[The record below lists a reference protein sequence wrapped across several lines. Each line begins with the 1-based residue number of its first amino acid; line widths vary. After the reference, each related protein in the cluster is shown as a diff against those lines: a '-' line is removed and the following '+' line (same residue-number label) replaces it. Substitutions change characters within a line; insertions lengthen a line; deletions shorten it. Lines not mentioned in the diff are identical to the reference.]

1 MYCATFSIVAF
12 DSETNSWGVAVA
24 SKFLAVGAYVPYAQA
39 EAGAIAT
46 QAQVNINYGASGL
59 ARLRDGM
66 SAHDVLHYLVAGD
79 SSSENRQVG
88 IVDRVGGSVSHT
100 GHRCL
105 PWAGGVTGQ
114 GFAIQGNVLSGP
126 HVIAA
131 MYDAFVASS
140 RSFANRLLAALAAGD
155 LAGGDRRGKQ
165 SAAILIVKAG
175 AGYGG
180 NNDRWLDL
188 RVDDS
193 EHPIPKLAQL
203 VTLHD
208 LYFGKSTAPDKLPL
222 SGSVLTELQE
232 LLRAQGYVPHAPSN
246 TYDAETAQAL
256 RAFTG
261 TENLEERIDLEDALI
276 DKPALEYLRSKFSIP
291 PTLS

>member
-24 SKFLAVGAYVPYAQA
+24 SKFLAVGAYVPYARA

-46 QAQVNINYGASGL
+46 QAQVNINYGARGL

-66 SAHDVLHYLVAGD
+66 SAHDALHDIIMGD
-79 SSSENRQVG
+79 RSSENRQVG
-88 IVDRVGGSVSHT
+88 IVDRVGGSASHT
-100 GHRCL
+100 GHHCL

-114 GFAIQGNVLSGP
+114 GFAIQGNILSGP

-131 MYDAFVASS
+131 MYDAFITGSS
-140 RSFANRLLAALAAGD
+140 SFAKRLLTSLAAGD

-180 NNDRWLDL
+180 DNDRWLDL

-208 LYFGKSTAPDKLPL
+208 LYFGKSTANDKLPL
-222 SGSVLTELQE
+222 SGSVLTELQK
-232 LLRAQGYVPHAPSN
+232 LLQTLGYVLHAPSN
-246 TYDAETAQAL
+246 TYDAETAQAP

-261 TENLEERIDLEDALI
+261 TENLEERIDLEGALI

-291 PTLS
+291 PTLA